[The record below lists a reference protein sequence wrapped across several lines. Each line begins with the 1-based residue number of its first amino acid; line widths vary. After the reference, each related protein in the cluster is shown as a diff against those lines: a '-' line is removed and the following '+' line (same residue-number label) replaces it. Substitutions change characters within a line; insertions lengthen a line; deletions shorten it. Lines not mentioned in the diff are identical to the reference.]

1 MNSAMEAR
9 VTKSFGQYMPA
20 KQPSVTPRFLSQST
34 ALQYVVM
41 FALHAVLIGIITR
54 EEVIEFISQQSRRE
68 RVIVENARAAAISL
82 EEKGDEHG
90 ARPDP

>member
-1 MNSAMEAR
+1 MRTIEELIHEHNIAHLPVVEEGR
-9 VTKSFGQYMPA
+9 V
-20 KQPSVTPRFLSQST
+20 
-34 ALQYVVM
+34 
-41 FALHAVLIGIITR
+41 IGIITR
-54 EEVIEFISQQSRRE
+54 EEVIDFISQQNRRE